1 VLAVVL
7 AAHWPA
13 LSSQA
18 ITFDDGQYLVDN
30 RLVQDPSWRSVR
42 RFFTEVLRPS
52 SVKGYYQPL
61 TMTSLMVD
69 YALGGRPTDLTP
81 FHRTNLALHALTT
94 ILSIVLLWQLFGN
107 AWVAAALGLLFGVH
121 PLTIEPVAWVGE
133 RKTLLA
139 AGFSLLCLVC
149 YVAWTR
155 RRGRALGGLVL
166 LTYGLALLAKPT
178 STLLPGVLLL
188 LDAWPLRRLGWR
200 AVGEKVPLLLLGAAA
215 ASVTYLSQRNTAG
228 VLTPGESGRVVP
240 ARPGP
245 QPRAERGRCIRS
257 LLASAS
263 LPAGHGWASPAPFS
277 MSWCGGCR
285 AGRCCGTTTS
295 GRAPQPRGRYDAACW
310 RGCFE
315 HCPGESGCNVPE
327 STHIA
332 VRFAGGDELVQVDEV
347 ASRLLPRLKRG

>member
-52 SVKGYYQPL
+52 SVQGYYQPL

-69 YALGGRPTDLTP
+69 HALGGRPADLTQ
-81 FHRTNLALHALTT
+81 FHRTNLALHLLTT
-94 ILSIVLLWQLFGN
+94 SLSIVFLWQLFRN

-139 AGFSLLCLVC
+139 AGFSLLCLVL

-200 AVGEKVPLLLLGAAA
+200 AVGEKVPLVLLGAAA

-228 VLTPGESGRVVP
+228 VLTPGEYPPEWFPLALAHNLVFYWSQLAWPARLSAHYPVP
-240 ARPGP
+240 APMSLAHP
-245 QPRAERGRCIRS
+245 LVRAGVGGTG
-257 LLASAS
+257 LLAARSSSRRAS
-263 LPAGHGWASPAPFS
+263 RRRAGPAG
-277 MSWCGGCR
+277 
-285 AGRCCGTTTS
+285 
-295 GRAPQPRGRYDAACW
+295 
-310 RGCFE
+310 
-315 HCPGESGCNVPE
+315 
-327 STHIA
+327 
-332 VRFAGGDELVQVDEV
+332 
-347 ASRLLPRLKRG
+347 